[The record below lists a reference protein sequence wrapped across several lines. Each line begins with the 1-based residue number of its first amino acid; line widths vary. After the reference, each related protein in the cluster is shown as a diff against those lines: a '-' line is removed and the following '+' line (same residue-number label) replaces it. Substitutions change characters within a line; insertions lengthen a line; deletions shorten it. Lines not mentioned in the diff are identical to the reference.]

1 VRAAAAHHRRG
12 GHRGP
17 ALSDAACGRS
27 WDCTSSAAALQ
38 LGTSRSSLVRNV
50 LYSQAFV
57 CYKVPA
63 ILTQRP
69 ITTERHGLMG
79 IQSLNLNATE
89 LVQESVWPKYS
100 RVAGKSTNSPGQ
112 WHLTVKMTTPGQ
124 TSPCE
129 ASGSPTT

>member
-1 VRAAAAHHRRG
+1 MRARRRTTAAG

-27 WDCTSSAAALQ
+27 WDCTSSARAAALQ

-50 LYSQAFV
+50 LYSQALV

-79 IQSLNLNATE
+79 IQSLNLNATG
-89 LVQESVWPKYS
+89 L
-100 RVAGKSTNSPGQ
+100 AG
-112 WHLTVKMTTPGQ
+112 
-124 TSPCE
+124 
-129 ASGSPTT
+129 